1 METTV
6 GVMVEEAAMAVEVM
20 VEAAVEVMVE
30 ATVEVMVEATVE
42 EAAMAVAM
50 AAGAGEVEGVE
61 RVEMAERAVVMVET
75 ARPQHFLP
83 S

>member
-1 METTV
+1 MET
-6 GVMVEEAAMAVEVM
+6 AVEV
-20 VEAAVEVMVE
+20 
-30 ATVEVMVEATVE
+30 TVE

-50 AAGAGEVEGVE
+50 AAGVGEVEGVE
-61 RVEMAERAVVMVET
+61 RVVMVERAVVMVET

>member
-6 GVMVEEAAMAVEVM
+6 GVMMEEAAMA
-20 VEAAVEVMVE
+20 
-30 ATVEVMVEATVE
+30 VEVMVEATVE

-61 RVEMAERAVVMVET
+61 RVVMVERAVVMVET
-75 ARPQHFLP
+75 ARPQNCFT

>member
-1 METTV
+1 MET
-6 GVMVEEAAMAVEVM
+6 AVEV
-20 VEAAVEVMVE
+20 
-30 ATVEVMVEATVE
+30 TVE

-50 AAGAGEVEGVE
+50 AAGVGEVEGVE

>member
-1 METTV
+1 MSPAGLGAVAEEEGAVAEEAMVTV
-6 GVMVEEAAMAVEVM
+6 AGVMVEEVAV
-20 VEAAVEVMVE
+20 
-30 ATVEVMVEATVE
+30 TVE
-42 EAAMAVAM
+42 EAAMAEAM
-50 AAGAGEVEGVE
+50 VAGAGEVEGVE

>member
-1 METTV
+1 METVV
-6 GVMVEEAAMAVEVM
+6 GVMVEEAAKAVAVMA
-20 VEAAVEVMVE
+20 
-30 ATVEVMVEATVE
+30 E

-50 AAGAGEVEGVE
+50 AAGAEKVEEVE